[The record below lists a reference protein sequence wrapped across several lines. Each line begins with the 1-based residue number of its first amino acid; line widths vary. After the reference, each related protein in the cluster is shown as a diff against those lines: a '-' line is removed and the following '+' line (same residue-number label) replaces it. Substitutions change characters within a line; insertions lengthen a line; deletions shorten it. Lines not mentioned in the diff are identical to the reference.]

1 MIKVV
6 VDSTADLPIDLREQ
20 YGIQVVPVLMMRGRE
35 TLRDEIDISRDEFYD
50 WLATTDTLPSTAA
63 PSVGMFA
70 EQFRTLV
77 TENGSKNVISISLAG
92 KLSGTYNAARQA
104 ADMVEAELPGSRI
117 ICVDSHNIGMT
128 LTFLAVAAAK
138 AAQEGQSLA
147 TIVTMLEGMRQRLRL
162 QVGLDTLRYLEM
174 GGRISRLRA
183 LVGTALN
190 VKPILE
196 VRDGEVRPVE
206 QVRTW
211 KRVPG
216 RLVELAR
223 ARGAYAE
230 LSVQYTSS
238 RSEAEQLADMCA
250 EVGLMERERIRVVQI
265 GAVLG
270 THVGPNALTI
280 TAMTQ
285 A

>member
-1 MIKVV
+1 MIPVV
-6 VDSTADLPIDLREQ
+6 VDSTADLPLELRKQ
-20 YGIQVVPVLMMRGRE
+20 YGIYVVPVLMMRGRE
-35 TLRDEIDISRDEFYD
+35 TLRDEIDISRDDFYE
-50 WLATTDTLPSTAA
+50 WLATTDTLPSTSA

-70 EQFRTLV
+70 EQFRALAL
-77 TENGSKNVISISLAG
+77 EHQYVISISLAG
-92 KLSGTYNAARQA
+92 NLSGTYNAACQA
-104 ADMVEAELPGSRI
+104 ARMVEDEIAGSRI
-117 ICVDSHNIGMT
+117 ACIDSRHIGMS
-128 LTFLAVAAAK
+128 LSFLAISAAK
-138 AAQEGQSLA
+138 ASQHGQSFDS
-147 TIVTMLEGMRQRLRL
+147 IVAELEGMRDRLRL
-162 QVGLDTLRYLEM
+162 YVGLETLRYLVL
-174 GGRISRLRA
+174 GGRISRLRGF
-183 LVGTALN
+183 LGTALN

-211 KRVPG
+211 KRVPS

-223 ARGAYAE
+223 AQGPFAE

-238 RSEAEQLADMCA
+238 RSDAEQLADLCSEA
-250 EVGLMERERIRVVQI
+250 GLMERERILIVQI

-285 A
+285 V